1 MKVFWHTLLAL
12 LCLVDSAGV
21 QAEESV
27 SEARLKAGFIANF
40 IQFVRWPHPPVPLVL
55 CSLGTE
61 RSRELRE
68 EFAGISARYPALVMR
83 WVRAASALD
92 GCHAVYVTA
101 EQGSELPAVLAA
113 TAGRPVL
120 VIADLDGGAP
130 LGAMLSLVSVGGDRL
145 GFDANLSAARAAG
158 LSMNA
163 RLLQLARRVY

>member
-1 MKVFWHTLLAL
+1 MKIFLHTLLAV
-12 LCLVDSAGV
+12 LCLLDPAGV
-21 QAEESV
+21 TAEESV

-40 IQFVRWPHPPVPLVL
+40 IQFVRWPRNPVTLVL
-55 CSLGTE
+55 CGLGTD

-68 EFAGISARYPALVMR
+68 ELGGISARYPALVVR
-83 WVRAASALD
+83 WVRALSALD
-92 GCHAVYVTA
+92 GCHAVFVAA
-101 EQGSELPAVLAA
+101 EQGSELPAVLAF
-113 TAGRPVL
+113 TAGRSVL

-145 GFDANLSAARAAG
+145 AFDANLTAARAAG